1 LIETAITGL
10 GIVSACGSTL
20 ADYWQAVQGGT
31 PRFTP
36 RELPSGK
43 VMTVGSVNDEAYL
56 QGLPLP
62 RSAPLDRSGG
72 FAVAAA
78 MAALADAGIA
88 LPFARPERVAVV
100 IGNGAG
106 GQSSM
111 EEQYKRLYRENKPKC
126 HPGTVVR
133 AMVSAS
139 ASWVSMATGAQGPCF
154 VTSSACASAT
164 HAIGMALALIRSGQA
179 DVAITGGTEACLTE
193 GTLLAWEAM
202 RVVSAGV
209 NRPFAKGRDG
219 LLISEGAGLLV
230 LESVE
235 HARSRGRD
243 TSIRL
248 AGFASNADAGDIVA
262 PSVNG
267 MTRAMQAALA
277 DAGMATGEVS
287 YVNAHG
293 TGTHANDIA
302 ETAAMKAVFGA
313 GSCPPVSSTKSVVG
327 HALGASGGLEAVATV
342 LAMRH
347 GILPP
352 TANYDEPDP
361 ECDLD
366 YVPNKSRE
374 APINAALSNSFAF
387 GGLNSTL
394 AFRRA

>member
-1 LIETAITGL
+1 LIEATVTGL
-10 GIVSACGSTL
+10 GVVSSCGSTL
-20 ADYWQAVQGGT
+20 ADYWRAVESGT
-31 PRFTP
+31 PRFSP
-36 RELPSGK
+36 RELPSGR
-43 VMTVGSVNDEAYL
+43 VMTVGSVNDESYL

-78 MAALADAGIA
+78 MAALADAELT
-88 LPFARPERVAVV
+88 LPFANPSRVAV
-100 IGNGAG
+100 ILGNGAG
-106 GQSSM
+106 GQTSM

-164 HAIGMALALIRSGQA
+164 HAIGMALALIRSGQV

-193 GTLLAWEAM
+193 GTLLAWESM
-202 RVVSAGV
+202 RVVSNGV
-209 NRPFAKGRDG
+209 CRPFAKGRDG
-219 LLISEGAGLLV
+219 LLISEGAGILV
-230 LESVE
+230 LESLA
-235 HARSRGRD
+235 HAEARGQAA
-243 TSIRL
+243 SIRL

-262 PSVNG
+262 PSIKG
-267 MTRAMQAALA
+267 MTAAMQAALA
-277 DAGMATGEVS
+277 DAGLEPSAVN

-302 ETAAMKAVFGA
+302 ETAAMKAVF
-313 GSCPPVSSTKSVVG
+313 STTKCPPVSSTKSVVG

-342 LAMRH
+342 LAMRNA
-347 GILPP
+347 IIPP
-352 TANYDEPDP
+352 TASYDQPDP

-366 YVPNKSRE
+366 YVPNYSRKGE
-374 APINAALSNSFAF
+374 IGGALSNSFAF

-394 AFRRA
+394 VFKRS

>member
-1 LIETAITGL
+1 MIEVAVTGL
-10 GIVSACGSTL
+10 GVVSSCGSTL
-20 ADYWQAVQGGT
+20 EDYWRAVEAGT
-31 PRFTP
+31 PNFTP

-78 MAALADAGIA
+78 MAALADAGLT
-88 LPFARPERVAVV
+88 LPFAKPERVAVV

-164 HAIGMALALIRSGQA
+164 HAIGMALALVRSGFV
-179 DVAITGGTEACLTE
+179 DIAITGGTEACLTE
-193 GTLLAWEAM
+193 GTLLAWESM
-202 RVVSAGV
+202 RVVSNGV

-219 LLISEGAGLLV
+219 LLISEGAGIMV
-230 LESVE
+230 IESVE
-235 HARSRGRD
+235 HARARGRD
-243 TSIRL
+243 ASIRL

-262 PSVNG
+262 PSING
-267 MTRAMQAALA
+267 MTRAMQAAIA
-277 DAGMATGEVS
+277 DAGLTAADVS

-302 ETAAMKAVFGA
+302 ETAAMKQVFGA
-313 GSCPPVSSTKSVVG
+313 ASCPPVSSTKSVVG

-342 LAMRH
+342 LAMRN
-347 GILPP
+347 GVLPP
-352 TANYDEPDP
+352 TASYDEPDP

-366 YVPNKSRE
+366 YLPNRSRKAE
-374 APINAALSNSFAF
+374 VAAAISNSFAF

-394 AFRRA
+394 VFKRS

>member
-1 LIETAITGL
+1 LNEVAVTGL
-10 GIVSACGSTL
+10 GVVSPCGVTL
-20 ADYWQAVQGGT
+20 QDYWQAVASGT

-36 RELPSGK
+36 RELPSGR
-43 VMTVGSVNDEAYL
+43 VMTVGSVNDDSYL
-56 QGLPLP
+56 QSIPLP
-62 RSAPLDRSGG
+62 RSAPLDRSGA

-78 MAALADAGIA
+78 VAACADAGLAI
-88 LPFARPERVAVV
+88 PFAAPPRVAV
-100 IGNGAG
+100 ILGNGAG

-139 ASWVSMATGAQGPCF
+139 ASWVSMAVKAQGPCF

-179 DVAITGGTEACLTE
+179 DIAITGGTEACLTE

-202 RVVSAGV
+202 RVVSNGV
-209 NRPFAKGRDG
+209 CRPFAKGRDG
-219 LLISEGAGLLV
+219 LLISEGAGILV
-230 LESVE
+230 LESVA
-235 HARSRGRD
+235 HAEARGRD
-243 TSIRL
+243 ASIRL
-248 AGFASNADAGDIVA
+248 AGFASNADAEDIVS
-262 PSVNG
+262 PSVDG

-277 DAGMATGEVS
+277 DAGLGPEAVS

-313 GSCPPVSSTKSVVG
+313 GACPPISSTKSVAG

-347 GILPP
+347 GMLPP
-352 TANYDEPDP
+352 TAGYDAPDP

-366 YVPNKSRE
+366 YVPNQGRKGEIR
-374 APINAALSNSFAF
+374 AALSNSFAF
-387 GGLNSTL
+387 GGLNSSL
-394 AFRRA
+394 LFKRA